1 MTSRILLLLLS
12 LFFALG
18 LVLSCDT
25 QPTQVE
31 NGNNGDNGEEP
42 FSHTEGPGYSAED
55 FLLED
60 RFSELIVEVQYMPGY
75 RPLDSSLDELRDFL
89 EEHLNKTITILEP
102 EEIESGGQDLYSAS
116 DVRALEE
123 EHRRHFSEGNT
134 LASYNLF
141 VDGEFDQNQNVL
153 GIAYYNTSNAYFG
166 ETIHRVT
173 GSPPLNPS
181 RRQIEGTVLRHEYG
195 HLIGLVDNGVAMQ
208 EDHQENG
215 PHCSENECIVYATV
229 NTADFFANLFDDYIP
244 NLDDF
249 CRADIAA
256 VREND

>member
-1 MTSRILLLLLS
+1 MTPRILLLLLT
-12 LFFALG
+12 FVFALA

-31 NGNNGDNGEEP
+31 NDNGDNGEEP
-42 FSHTEGPGYSAED
+42 FSHTLGPGSSAED
-55 FLLED
+55 FLLDD

-89 EEHLNKTITILEP
+89 EEHLNKTITMLEP
-102 EEIESGGQDLYSAS
+102 EEVESGGQEQYSAN
-116 DVRALEE
+116 DIRALEE
-123 EHRRHFSEGNT
+123 EHRQHYSEGSS

-153 GIAYYNTSNAYFG
+153 GIAYFNTSTAYFG
-166 ETIHRVT
+166 KKIHDVT
-173 GSPPLNPS
+173 GSPPLSPS

-195 HLIGLVDNGVAMQ
+195 HLIGLVDNGVDMQ
-208 EDHQENG
+208 ENHQENG
-215 PHCSENECIVYATV
+215 PHCSENECIMYATV
-229 NTADFFANLFDDYIP
+229 NTADFFSNLFDGSIP

-249 CRADIAA
+249 CRADIEAF
-256 VREND
+256 REND